1 MGPHSFFADPDP
13 AGFFSITDPG
23 AAAFFMRIR
32 IQLLNV
38 LKITLWRELAV
49 FEKNIAQ
56 NKTTME
62 LVKMYLNFNKKI

>member
-1 MGPHSFFADPDP
+1 MGPHSFFADPDS

-38 LKITLWRELAV
+38 LKITL
-49 FEKNIAQ
+49 
-56 NKTTME
+56 
-62 LVKMYLNFNKKI
+62 